1 MRLAS
6 LRQSGCVAPVAE
18 LFAKGVAAVWLA
30 GRRRQERQVFARRGV
45 EDRTQVRM
53 HGDRELS
60 AGFLLFHREL
70 AVLDVLAAHA
80 DDIAAPLR
88 GVEQQ
93 RQPKARLR
101 ADGMMRLELRN
112 LVLGPCV
119 KSVALDRAQ
128 LDVPR

>member
-1 MRLAS
+1 M
-6 LRQSGCVAPVAE
+6 
-18 LFAKGVAAVWLA
+18 
-30 GRRRQERQVFARRGV
+30 FARRGV
-45 EDRTQVRM
+45 EHRLQVRM
-53 HGDRELS
+53 HRDRQRD
-60 AGFLLFHREL
+60 AGLLLFHREH

-112 LVLGPCV
+112 LVLGPV
-119 KSVALDRAQ
+119 WNPSLLIARSLMSRVGSAR
-128 LDVPR
+128 R